1 MNINKDKKVESIK
14 VKKNRKISELLSL
27 MENTGFQGK
36 NLAKTVS
43 VFENMVRNPDV
54 TILFGYA
61 ASLSTT
67 GQWKIINWLLDNN
80 YIDILVP
87 TGANI
92 SEDIVEAMG
101 GSYLQYSQNSND
113 SDLFEKGFNRY
124 YDILG
129 DESEYLE
136 MTELIAEFI
145 LTLDGDYIYS
155 SREFLK
161 YFGDWLLTKNI
172 DSIVSSAAR
181 NDVPIFCPAFAD
193 SPYGDAALIAKSKN
207 FNLKIDAIKDYTEY
221 MSLAEKVKET
231 GVVYIGGGV
240 PKDWIQ
246 LFSVTADLLY
256 TDRKVPSRSDGRIR
270 KNIGK
275 DETYYPCLLYTSPS
289 PRDSIRS
296 RMPSSA

>member
-1 MNINKDKKVESIK
+1 
-14 VKKNRKISELLSL
+14 
-27 MENTGFQGK
+27 
-36 NLAKTVS
+36 
-43 VFENMVRNPDV
+43 MVRNPDV

-172 DSIVSSAAR
+172 DSIVS
-181 NDVPIFCPAFAD
+181 
-193 SPYGDAALIAKSKN
+193 
-207 FNLKIDAIKDYTEY
+207 
-221 MSLAEKVKET
+221 
-231 GVVYIGGGV
+231 
-240 PKDWIQ
+240 
-246 LFSVTADLLY
+246 
-256 TDRKVPSRSDGRIR
+256 
-270 KNIGK
+270 
-275 DETYYPCLLYTSPS
+275 
-289 PRDSIRS
+289 
-296 RMPSSA
+296 